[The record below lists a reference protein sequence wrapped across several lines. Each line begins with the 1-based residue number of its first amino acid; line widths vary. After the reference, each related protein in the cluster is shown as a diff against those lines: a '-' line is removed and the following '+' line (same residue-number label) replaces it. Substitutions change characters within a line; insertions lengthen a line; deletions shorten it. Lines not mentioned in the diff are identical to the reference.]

1 MSDLQ
6 TLVNAI
12 PDAQDGNIITSNYH
26 NTVKAALQAMASQ
39 LEAAAPG
46 SQTVNLTVQ
55 PNFAA
60 ISGATAWTVAL
71 GVATSAAGSN
81 GFIPLNLPDGATINQ
96 MVAIGAQT
104 SPAAKGFAS
113 LLVMPLG
120 GTAGTTL
127 ILIDLSTGGNPF
139 TLTGSPSVPGLT
151 ASALKDM
158 ETVQNSL
165 FKYAIQSEVLGAGVT
180 INAFQVGYTTA
191 G

>member
-12 PDAQDGNIITSNYH
+12 PNAQDGNIITSNYH
-26 NTVKAALQAMASQ
+26 NTIKAALQAMASQ
-39 LEAAAPG
+39 LEATAPG

-55 PNFAA
+55 PNFVPN
-60 ISGATAWTVAL
+60 GTAWTVAL
-71 GVATSAAGSN
+71 GSAKSVAGSN

-96 MVAIGAQT
+96 MVVIGAQT
-104 SPAAKGFAS
+104 SPPATGFAS
-113 LLVMPLG
+113 LLVLPLA
-120 GTAGTTL
+120 GTVGTTL

-139 TLTGSPSVPGLT
+139 TLTGSPNVPGLT

-165 FKYAIQSEVLGAGVT
+165 FKYAIQSSVLGAGVT

-191 G
+191 A